1 MPNPNLPSDRFRSA
15 TDFPQLITHLQP
27 TEANEV
33 YTEMR
38 DCLIFTN
45 RSRAQLVRRNEEHK
59 QKALMLKS
67 DVIRLQGIISQ
78 LNLEKQ
84 SLAQNQQN
92 TINELE
98 QELRSMTGHLDQ
110 LSRAFEDV
118 EDINSAMGVMA
129 IPGRFARFW
138 QVLKALIVWWREE
151 YAEDAL
157 TSSRTL
163 PGSSKT
169 PLSEQEIH
177 DNPQL
182 GSDPASINRSLLDK

>member
-15 TDFPQLITHLQP
+15 TDFPQSIAHLPP
-27 TEANEV
+27 TEANEI

-59 QKALMLKS
+59 QKALILKS
-67 DVIRLQGIISQ
+67 DVIRLQESIDR
-78 LNLEKQ
+78 LNREKQ

-98 QELRSMTGHLDQ
+98 QELRSMTRHLDQ
-110 LSRAFEDV
+110 LSKAFEDV

-138 QVLKALIVWWREE
+138 QALKALIVWWREE
-151 YAEDAL
+151 HAEDSL
-157 TSSRTL
+157 TNSRTL
-163 PGSSKT
+163 PASFNK
-169 PLSEQEIH
+169 PLSEQEIRE
-177 DNPQL
+177 NPQL
-182 GSDPASINRSLLDK
+182 GSDPASINRSLLDR